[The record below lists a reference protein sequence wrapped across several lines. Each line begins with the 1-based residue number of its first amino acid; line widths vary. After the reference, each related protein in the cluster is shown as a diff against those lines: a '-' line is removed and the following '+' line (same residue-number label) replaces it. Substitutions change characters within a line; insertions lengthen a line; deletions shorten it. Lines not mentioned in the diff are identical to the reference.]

1 MFQVQSSWHA
11 SACGVSKLCRS
22 RRGECMPISQ
32 EGKRVQRSQAFWSWG
47 CGCLPLPLGY
57 GWLPKQPGW

>member
-32 EGKRVQRSQAFWSWG
+32 EGAALASNLV
-47 CGCLPLPLGY
+47 LGL
-57 GWLPKQPGW
+57 WLLAAALGVWLVA